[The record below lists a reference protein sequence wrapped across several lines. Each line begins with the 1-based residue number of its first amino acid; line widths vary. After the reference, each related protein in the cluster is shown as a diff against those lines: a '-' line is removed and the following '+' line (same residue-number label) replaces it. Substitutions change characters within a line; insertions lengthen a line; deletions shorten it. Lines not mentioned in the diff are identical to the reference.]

1 MNNLKIF
8 IKNIAYIKTIHYL
21 CIVKQRN
28 VKQFKKYRYDN
39 SYFNNRNE

>member
-8 IKNIAYIKTIHYL
+8 IKNIAYIKIIHYL
-21 CIVKQRN
+21 YIVKQRN
-28 VKQFKKYRYDN
+28 VKQIKKYRYDN